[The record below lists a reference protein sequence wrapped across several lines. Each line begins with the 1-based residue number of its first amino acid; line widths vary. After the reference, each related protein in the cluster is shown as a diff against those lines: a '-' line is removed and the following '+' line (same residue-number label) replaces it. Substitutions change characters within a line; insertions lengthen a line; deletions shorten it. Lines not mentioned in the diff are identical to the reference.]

1 MSTWPST
8 LPPLRLPVQQSS
20 QDQTLRT
27 SMDAGPQKV
36 RRRFTASSRYYT
48 IPLRLTGA
56 DRQTLDTF
64 FNDTLK
70 GGSLEFDMIDPT
82 TDQTEQFRFMGPISA
97 RMVRGSDDPD
107 KRLYDIQL
115 NLERLP

>member
-8 LPPLRLPVQQSS
+8 LPPLRLPVQQTS

-36 RRRFTASSRYYT
+36 RRRFTAGSRYYT
-48 IPLRLTGA
+48 IPLRVDGVQKA
-56 DRQTLDTF
+56 TLETF
-64 FNDTLK
+64 FDDTLE
-70 GGSLEFDMIDPT
+70 GGALSFDMEDPVSGT
-82 TDQTEQFRFMGPISA
+82 TKEFRFMSPFSA